1 MRLAGKK
8 EGEPTPTVYIRITT
22 PNGRANAH
30 ITVKD
35 CTVAVV
41 CDLIQGALDAAI
53 DKRKTSEE
61 HAHAGAS

>member
-8 EGEPTPTVYIRITT
+8 EGDRTPTVYVRITT
-22 PNGRANAH
+22 PDGRANAH

-41 CDLIQGALDAAI
+41 RDLIQTALNAEMEKEN
-53 DKRKTSEE
+53 DKEPT
-61 HAHAGAS
+61 HAGAS

>member
-8 EGEPTPTVYIRITT
+8 EGDRTPTVYVRITT
-22 PNGRANAH
+22 PDGRANAH

-41 CDLIQGALDAAI
+41 RDLIQTALNAEMEKGN
-53 DKRKTSEE
+53 DKEPT
-61 HAHAGAS
+61 HAGAS

>member
-8 EGEPTPTVYIRITT
+8 EGDRTPTVYVRITT
-22 PNGRANAH
+22 PDGRANAH

-41 CDLIQGALDAAI
+41 RDIIQTALNAEMEKGN
-53 DKRKTSEE
+53 DKE